1 MVYICLIFCA
11 SCNFCF
17 KTEIQDKN
25 KGTKNFPPEGEWII
39 FNFFPGF
46 ECGIS
51 LCTPYFKLFRAHL
64 YICCIYWLGQELSQ
78 EIFTLWRSN
87 LCIHKCLKVEKI
99 NSHWQLMCKSAYF
112 PLYPNALARLTLGPT
127 VMDSCLGP
135 WVILCLPALPVVPLA
150 QNISTVGILRH
161 VGHCFKK
168 FIPRLGGYRR
178 LCNWQRFV
186 GNGSMTETLGILYLQ
201 TRIAGENK
209 GFAVKMDFSCLVCF
223 QLI

>member
-1 MVYICLIFCA
+1 MTSFYANLTEFLITTSFKIAFSKVVYICLIFCA

-78 EIFTLWRSN
+78 EIFTL
-87 LCIHKCLKVEKI
+87 
-99 NSHWQLMCKSAYF
+99 
-112 PLYPNALARLTLGPT
+112 
-127 VMDSCLGP
+127 
-135 WVILCLPALPVVPLA
+135 
-150 QNISTVGILRH
+150 
-161 VGHCFKK
+161 
-168 FIPRLGGYRR
+168 
-178 LCNWQRFV
+178 
-186 GNGSMTETLGILYLQ
+186 
-201 TRIAGENK
+201 
-209 GFAVKMDFSCLVCF
+209 
-223 QLI
+223 